1 MITFSSNSAR
11 QTPLLSIQ
19 PAAPKTTTTRPAEKP
34 IADIE
39 DFQSVDRVC
48 LSCPS
53 KGEKALPF
61 KDVKA
66 KHPKA
71 HVRKPAK

>member
-1 MITFSSNSAR
+1 MITFSSNPTR
-11 QTPLLSIQ
+11 QTPLLNAQ
-19 PAAPKTTTTRPAEKP
+19 PFSSNNTTARPKEKP

-61 KDVKA
+61 KDA
-66 KHPKA
+66 NGKHPKA